1 MLDAIIRL
9 SVLRRSWVLVASLLL
24 TLAGILVVPRLPV
37 DVLPEL
43 QRPVVT
49 VLVEAPGFSSE
60 EVDTSVVV
68 PLERHLGG
76 LPGLETIRSRAQAGL
91 ATTTLGFAWGT
102 EPFRNRQWVADRLAE
117 ASRRFPAGVDARI
130 GPFVS
135 LLGEVQ
141 LLSLTSEE
149 GDPMLLRDAAD
160 RWVQPRLLT
169 VPGVAQVTVIGGLLR
184 QVTVQPDPARM
195 VRQGI
200 GLDRLVEAVQR
211 ADGVAPGGNLPGPD
225 QEILVQQRG
234 RIQELGDLAGSP
246 VLWRPEGV
254 LRLDQVARV
263 AFGHAVPRGTG
274 SVSGRPAVILA
285 VSKQPGVNTIDLLQR
300 LDEAV
305 HEVMLS
311 LPPGFVLDTDVFRQD
326 RFIRAAVHHVVTA
339 LRDGSLL
346 VVVVLG
352 IFLANFRTT
361 LISLSALPLSFLMSL
376 LALRLLDLPINTMT
390 LGGLAIAVGELVDDA
405 IVDVENIWRRLR
417 EAPEGTS
424 PLYVV
429 VEASREVRGAI
440 VQATMVVVI
449 VMAPLFALG
458 GLEGRLFIPLG
469 QAYILSILA
478 SLIVSLTLTPAMS
491 AWLLPRQARERPH
504 DGWLLQRLHAV
515 NDRIQARVLEHPRK
529 VVSLTLLSGLVAV
542 ATVPAL
548 GREFLPPFR
557 EGSWTVALVA
567 QPGMSLEASDRLG
580 LAAERVL
587 AAHPAVLRV
596 SRRTGRAEGD
606 SHAEGLHFS
615 ELDVQIRPDHLQD
628 PDLANQLRGRLAG
641 MPGVGFSLGQP
652 IGHRLDHLLSGVRAP
667 VAIKI
672 SGPDGRQLPSLAR
685 QAARLAS
692 GVPGLVDVRI
702 EAGNEVAIED
712 VVVDRVRA
720 GAWGIG
726 AREVSQQAAVALAGR
741 KVAEWRDGLLIR
753 DVVVRADPAGMS
765 VPGALAAWPIQ
776 GPDGV
781 LRPLSG
787 VASLSRRVG
796 PEAIHRE
803 ARQQVVIVTAAF
815 ADRDQERASKL
826 LEERL
831 QRNLVLPEG
840 HVVAVEGQ
848 WKTQREATVRVG
860 LLALVSLGLVFGVLW
875 MHFRSATLA
884 GLVLA
889 ALPLALVGAV
899 AAIWASGGIL
909 SVASLIG
916 AVTLTGIA
924 ARNSVLLLEQFAAA
938 GDGPEGPR
946 PVTLEM
952 LREGSRVRLGPVLMT
967 ATTAGLGLLPLAFG
981 GHVPGQEILQPLAT
995 VILGG
1000 LVSSTVLNVLVF
1012 PAMVAWLGRDA
1023 LLRSATRRREARTE
1037 AAGLVA

>member
-9 SVLRRSWVLVASLLL
+9 SVLRRPWVLIASLLL
-24 TLAGILVVPRLPV
+24 TVAGVLVVPRLPV

-49 VLVEAPGFSSE
+49 VLVEAPGFSPE

-68 PLERHLGG
+68 VLERHLGG
-76 LPGLETIRSRAQAGL
+76 LPGLETMRSRAQAGL
-91 ATTTLGFAWGT
+91 AMTTLGFAWGT
-102 EPFRNRQWVADRLAE
+102 DPFRNRQWVTDRLAE
-117 ASRRFPAGVDARI
+117 ASRRFPAGVEARI

-141 LLSLTSEE
+141 LMSLTAQD
-149 GDPMLLRDAAD
+149 GDPMALRDAAD
-160 RWVQPRLLT
+160 RWVQPRLLA

-195 VRQGI
+195 VRQGV
-200 GLDRLVEAVQR
+200 GLERLVEAVQR
-211 ADGVAPGGNLPGPD
+211 ADGVAPGGTMLGPD

-234 RIQELGDLAGSP
+234 RIQSLGDLAGTP
-246 VLWRPEGV
+246 VLWRPEGL

-274 SVSGRPAVILA
+274 SVGGRPAVILA
-285 VSKQPGVNTIDLLQR
+285 VSKQPGVNTLDLLQR
-300 LDEAV
+300 LDAAV
-305 HEVMLS
+305 HEVMPS
-311 LPPGFVLDTDVFRQD
+311 LPPGTILDTDVFRQD

-352 IFLANFRTT
+352 LFLANVRTT
-361 LISLSALPLSFLMSL
+361 LISLSALPLSFLTSL

-417 EAPEGTS
+417 EAPDGVS
-424 PLYVV
+424 PLHVV
-429 VEASREVRGAI
+429 IEASREVRGAI
-440 VQATMVVVI
+440 VQATMVVVL
-449 VMAPLFALG
+449 VMVPLFALG
-458 GLEGRLFIPLG
+458 GVEGRLFVPLG
-469 QAYILSILA
+469 LAYILSILA
-478 SLIVSLTLTPAMS
+478 SLVVSLTLTPAMS

-504 DGWLLQRLHAV
+504 DSWVLQRLQAA
-515 NDRIQARVLEHPRK
+515 NDRIQVRVLAYPRR
-529 VVSLTLLSGLVAV
+529 VVSLTMLAGVLAT
-542 ATVPAL
+542 ATVPWF

-557 EGSWTVALVA
+557 EGSWTLAMLA

-580 LAAERVL
+580 RAAERML

-615 ELDVQIRPDHLQD
+615 EIDVQIRPEHLQD
-628 PDLANQLRGRLAG
+628 PDLAMQLRARFAG

-672 SGPDGRQLPSLAR
+672 SGPDGRQLPALAR

-692 GVPGLVDVRI
+692 GVPGLVDVRV
-702 EAGNEVAIED
+702 EAGNEVPIEE
-712 VVVDRVRA
+712 VVVDRLRA
-720 GAWGIG
+720 GAWGLG
-726 AREVSQQAAVALAGR
+726 ARDVSQQAAMALAGR
-741 KVAEWRDGLLIR
+741 KVGEWRDGLLIR
-753 DVVVRADPAGMS
+753 DVVVRADPTDMGGA
-765 VPGALAAWPIQ
+765 GALAAWPIA

-781 LRPLSG
+781 MRPLSS
-787 VASLSRRVG
+787 VASLSRHMG

-815 ADRDQERASKL
+815 AGRDQERASRL
-826 LEERL
+826 LEETLERG
-831 QRNLVLPEG
+831 LVLPEG
-840 HVVAVEGQ
+840 HVVAIEGQ
-848 WKTQREATVRVG
+848 WKTQREATKRVG
-860 LLALVSLGLVFGVLW
+860 LLSLVSLSLVFGVLW

-899 AAIWASGGIL
+899 AAIWSSGGIL

-924 ARNSVLLLEQFAAA
+924 ARNSILLLEQFAAA
-938 GDGPEGPR
+938 CDGPEGPR

-981 GHVPGQEILQPLAT
+981 GHVPGQEILQPVAT

-1000 LVSSTVLNVLVF
+1000 LVSSTILNVLVF

-1023 LLRSATRRREARTE
+1023 LYRSATRRRAARVE
-1037 AAGLVA
+1037 EAGLGA